1 MLKRNKTLYP
11 FEIGYPKLTAKLGY
25 SVTQINAALVSL
37 MVNEEAAN
45 QLLRE
50 LNPALLDFID
60 LETNPIYRK
69 RNDSG
74 MLQSVLYYGDNEAIE
89 AYKEFNPATHECC
102 KAVREFLTGYYIQ

>member
-11 FEIGYPKLTAKLGY
+11 FEVGYPSLTAKLGY
-25 SVTQINAALVSL
+25 TVSQINAALVNL

-45 QLLRE
+45 QFLRE

-60 LETNPIYRK
+60 LETHPIYRK

-74 MLQSVLYYGDNEAIE
+74 MLQSVLYYADEDAIE
-89 AYKEFNPATHECC
+89 DYKSYNPASHECC
-102 KAVREFLTGYYIQ
+102 KVVREFLSEYYTR